1 MSSAICFRAL
11 FSAQVMFDHILSP
24 LINREALMV
33 EAKYRVQA
41 SGGGVSLYTLLDHM
55 VHQTHKMIP

>member
-1 MSSAICFRAL
+1 
-11 FSAQVMFDHILSP
+11 MFDHILSP